1 MSILTKAAELRS
13 RARLRSRSRRLSR
26 GAALVEAAVVIPVM
40 LVFAGL
46 TMFSY
51 RSYEMKF
58 DKQMGTRAGTL
69 YYASHS
75 CTGDMP
81 GGIVPPSKSAES
93 ADPGG
98 DPLPGGNATDPS
110 RLGGDQG
117 SMEGASAGL
126 KKSVS
131 YAKSKP
137 KDSPVYANAVN
148 DRKSVPLNRM
158 ISAESEVACNE
169 KSYPNKW
176 SAVFKYLVQFAKQ
189 GGGLSSPPSDQ

>member
-1 MSILTKAAELRS
+1 MSILTKAAK
-13 RARLRSRSRRLSR
+13 LRSRSRRASR

-81 GGIVPPSKSAES
+81 ASLVPPSKPVDES

-117 SMEGASAGL
+117 SMAGASAGL

-131 YAKSKP
+131 YAKSQP
-137 KDSPVYANAVN
+137 KDSPVFASVVN

-176 SAVFKYLVQFAKQ
+176 SAMFKFLVGFAQQ
-189 GGGLSSPPSDQ
+189 GGGLSSPPE

>member
-1 MSILTKAAELRS
+1 MSILTKAAKLRS
-13 RARLRSRSRRLSR
+13 RARRATR

-46 TMFSY
+46 TMFSS
-51 RSYEMKF
+51 RSYEMKV
-58 DKQMGTRAGTL
+58 DKQFGTRAGTL

-75 CTGDMP
+75 CTGGMP
-81 GGIVPPSKSAES
+81 GGIVPNPPVPQN

-117 SMEGASAGL
+117 SMQGAAAGL

-131 YAKSKP
+131 YAKTKP
-137 KDSPVYANAVN
+137 VDSPVYANAVN

-169 KSYPNKW
+169 KSFPNKW
-176 SAVFKYLVQFAKQ
+176 SAVFKFLVGFAQQ
-189 GGGLSSPPSDQ
+189 GGGLSSPPE

>member
-1 MSILTKAAELRS
+1 MSILTKAAKLRS
-13 RARLRSRSRRLSR
+13 RARRATR

-81 GGIVPPSKSAES
+81 GGIVPPSKAAEN

-98 DPLPGGNATDPS
+98 DPLPGGNATDSS

-117 SMEGASAGL
+117 SMEGAAAGL

-137 KDSPVYANAVN
+137 TDSPVYANAVN

-158 ISAESEVACNE
+158 ISAESEVA
-169 KSYPNKW
+169 
-176 SAVFKYLVQFAKQ
+176 
-189 GGGLSSPPSDQ
+189 